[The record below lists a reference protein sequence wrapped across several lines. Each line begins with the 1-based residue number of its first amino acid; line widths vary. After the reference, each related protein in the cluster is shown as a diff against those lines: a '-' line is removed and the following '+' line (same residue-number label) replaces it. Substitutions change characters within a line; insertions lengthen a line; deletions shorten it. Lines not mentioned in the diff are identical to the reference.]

1 MIPLVVTGGGIGDV
15 GRLGELPLVN
25 AGGAILQLRDV
36 ADVFLAAGRPSI
48 QHEGGRRRQ
57 VITCNSQGRSVKE
70 VVADARQAIAKQVD
84 LGKGMQL
91 VFTGASEAEA
101 EAHRNLAASSA
112 LALILVILL
121 LWIVFRSGRNVALV
135 LVNLPFALVGGI
147 VALVVS
153 GLPISLG
160 ALVGMVTLFGVSTR
174 NAIMMLSHYEH
185 LVQVDGASWNL
196 MTAIRGAGERMI
208 PVLMT
213 AMVTALALLPIALRP
228 EAAGQEIEGPMAI
241 VILGGLIS
249 STALNLLLLPA
260 LALRFG
266 RFGEWDSPREAG

>member
-91 VFTGASEAEA
+91 VFTGAAEAEA